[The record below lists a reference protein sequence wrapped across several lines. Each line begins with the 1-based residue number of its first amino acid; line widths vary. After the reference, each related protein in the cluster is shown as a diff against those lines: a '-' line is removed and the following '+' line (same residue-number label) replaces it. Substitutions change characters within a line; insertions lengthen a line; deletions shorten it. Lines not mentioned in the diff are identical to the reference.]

1 MIFNKPPSVGG
12 NTEGEESNLS
22 YTLSVFKKRRP
33 EGHQDH
39 QTTKTHTAGCKRE
52 RQKAKTKG
60 TKGRGSRGQR
70 RPSCP
75 RGATEETEAKHNRQP
90 EDTRTT
96 RQGPRKNRGKGD
108 TEKKTNTISNQF
120 VQTKQV
126 FVQTK

>member
-22 YTLSVFKKRRP
+22 YTLSVLKKRRP

-60 TKGRGSRGQR
+60 TKGNGTQR
-70 RPSCP
+70 EQGPSCP
-75 RGATEETEAKHNRQP
+75 RGDSDQTEAKQRPNQ
-90 EDTRTT
+90 EDSRMTK
-96 RQGPRKNRGKGD
+96 QGPTEKRERD